1 MSPHQQQSSLL
12 ARRLT
17 LAMALPV
24 ALLVV
29 LGAILGRQ
37 IVRMAGDARWVDHS
51 DQVIGTASET
61 LKQIID
67 QETGLRGYLVTEQP
81 VFLEPV
87 ERAHPED
94 GFTRLHE
101 LVSDNPP
108 QQQKFEE
115 VRRRYADW
123 LDFVTP
129 ALQGHNLAG
138 ARSVGAML
146 EHKRRMDGVREA
158 MSAAVGIEDDLR
170 RTRVADSASSRD
182 TTRFLFVLLI
192 AASAAILAFVS
203 RRQLSSIAS
212 IFSTA
217 LEAETRARLAVET
230 EAWVRSGQSRLVDAL
245 QGERTLQQ
253 LAEDSL
259 AILAAYGHADVGA
272 FFTREAGVWQRRGG
286 YALDPGNAGPAT
298 FADGEGMVG
307 QVARNGT
314 LLHLRDVPPA
324 LLRLRGSIAEGS
336 PVEVVVIP
344 ARIEGT
350 TNAVLELGFLH
361 RPDARTLE
369 MLGRVSESIA
379 LAVRSSEYK
388 SQLRQ
393 TLDETQRQA
402 EELQTQQEEL
412 RVANEELE
420 TQTTALRRMHQEL
433 ETQQAELEQTND
445 SLVQQSQLLERQN
458 QQLAERQAEISAK
471 AREVERAS
479 RFKSE
484 FLSNMSHELR
494 TPLNS
499 SLIMAKL
506 LADNAAGNLSG
517 EQVRFA
523 ETIYSAGNDL
533 LVLINDILDLSKIES
548 GKMDVRPASVR
559 LEHVPVS
566 LMRTFEPVAREK
578 KLRFA
583 VNLAPSAPAVMETDA
598 QRLEQI
604 LRNLISN
611 AMKFTEAGEV
621 VVDIDASEDR
631 VTFAVRDTGIGIARA
646 QQGIIFEAF
655 RQADG
660 TTNRKYGGTG
670 LGLSISRELARLLG
684 GDIAVRSEVGQGS
697 TFTLSLPRVY
707 TVVASPVAPVERAP
721 THLAATRHVASTH
734 VVSTPPPPSLS
745 AVDGAPES
753 AEEGTE
759 PGKRVVLAIEDDEAF
774 ARILVDVAR
783 DAGFHCLVASTAQ
796 QGLLLARKRLPTG
809 IILDM
814 KLPDHTGLTVLDRL
828 KRDPATRHI
837 PVHVVSASEYST
849 TALSMGAV
857 AYLMKP
863 VEREQLVEAF
873 RALEAR
879 SSHRVRRVLVVEDD
893 ADLRDSVARL
903 LGRVDV
909 EIATAASVAEALAL
923 LREKTFD
930 CIVTDLGFPERS
942 GYELLESMASQE
954 PSSVPPVIVY
964 TGRALTAEEEQRL
977 RKYSKSIIVKG
988 ARSPER
994 LLDEVTLFLHQV
1006 ESELPPDQRR
1016 LLKQARHREAVFE
1029 GRTILVV
1036 EDDVRNLFALTS
1048 LLEPKGA
1055 QVAIARNGKEALA
1068 ALAREPRIDL
1078 VLMDLMMP
1086 EMDGLEATREIRK
1099 DPQWARLP
1107 IIALTAKAMRDDQE
1121 RCLAAGANDYLAKPL
1136 DIEMLLSLLRVWMP
1150 KV

>member
-1 MSPHQQQSSLL
+1 MSSHEQQRSLL

-17 LAMALPV
+17 LAMALPI
-24 ALLVV
+24 ALLLL

-37 IVRMAGDARWVDHS
+37 ILRMSVDARWVDHS

-81 VFLEPV
+81 SFLEPM
-87 ERAHPED
+87 ERAHPLD
-94 GFTRLHE
+94 GFARLHD
-101 LVSDNPP
+101 LVSDNPR

-115 VRRRYADW
+115 VRRRYAYW
-123 LDFVTP
+123 LDFVSP
-129 ALQGHNLAG
+129 ALQGRNLAA
-138 ARSVGAML
+138 ARSLDAML

-158 MSAAVGIEDDLR
+158 MTAAVGVEDDLR
-170 RTRVADSASSRD
+170 RTRVVDSASSRD
-182 TTRFLFVLLI
+182 TTQLLFVLLL

-203 RRQLSSIAS
+203 RRQLSSIAGV
-212 IFSTA
+212 FATA
-217 LEAETRARLAVET
+217 LEAETRARAAIET
-230 EAWVRSGQSRLVDAL
+230 EAWVRHGQSQLVDAL
-245 QGERTLQQ
+245 QGERTLSQ

-286 YALDPGNAGPAT
+286 YALAPGDAGAAT
-298 FADGEGMVG
+298 FADGEGIVG
-307 QVARNGT
+307 QVAVSGK

-324 LLRLRGSIAEGS
+324 FLRLRGGTAEGS
-336 PVEVVVIP
+336 PAELVVIP

-350 TNAVLELGFLH
+350 TNAVVELGFLH

-388 SQLRQ
+388 DRLRQ
-393 TLDETQRQA
+393 MLDETQRQA

-420 TQTTALRRMHQEL
+420 TQTTALRKTHQEL

-458 QQLAERQAEISAK
+458 QQLADRQAEIASK

-506 LADNAAGNLSG
+506 LADNTDGNLSG

-548 GKMDVRPASVR
+548 GKMDIRPASLR
-559 LEHVPVS
+559 LEHVPTS
-566 LMRTFEPVAREK
+566 LKRTFEPVASEK

-583 VNLAPSAPAVMETDA
+583 VNLGPAAPAVMETDA

-611 AMKFTEAGEV
+611 AMKFTETGEV
-621 VVDIDASEDR
+621 VVDVDASDDR
-631 VTFAVRDTGIGIARA
+631 VTFAVRDTGIGIPRA

-684 GDIAVRSEVGQGS
+684 GDIAVSSEVGKGS

-707 TVVASPVAPVERAP
+707 TAAAPIAAPVEPPP
-721 THLAATRHVASTH
+721 THLSAAQHGAHVAT
-734 VVSTPPPPSLS
+734 TPPPPSVS
-745 AVDGAPES
+745 DVDGGPDS
-753 AEEGTE
+753 AEEGME
-759 PGKRVVLAIEDDEAF
+759 PGQRVVLAIEDDEAF

-783 DAGFHCLVASTAQ
+783 DAGFHCLLAATAQ
-796 QGLLLARKRLPTG
+796 RGLLLARKRLPAG

-837 PVHVVSASEYST
+837 PVHVVSASDYST

-863 VEREQLVEAF
+863 VERGQLVEAF

-879 SSHRVRRVLVVEDD
+879 STHRVRRVLVVEDD
-893 ADLRDSVARL
+893 ANLRDSVAKL
-903 LGRVDV
+903 LGRGDV

-930 CIVTDLGFPERS
+930 CIVTDLGFPEGS
-942 GYELLESMASQE
+942 GYELLETMAAQE

-1055 QVAIARNGKEALA
+1055 HVAIARNGKEALA
-1068 ALAREPRIDL
+1068 ALAREPRVDL

-1099 DPQWARLP
+1099 DPRWARLP

-1150 KV
+1150 KA

>member
-1 MSPHQQQSSLL
+1 MPSNPQQRSLL

-17 LAMALPV
+17 LAMALPI
-24 ALLVV
+24 ALLVL

-37 IVRMAGDARWVDHS
+37 ILRMSSDARWVDHS

-67 QETGLRGYLVTEQP
+67 QETGLRGYLVTEQR
-81 VFLEPV
+81 VFLEPM
-87 ERAHPED
+87 EHAHPLD
-94 GFTRLHE
+94 GFARLHE
-101 LVSDNPP
+101 LVSDNP
-108 QQQKFEE
+108 QQQLGFEE
-115 VRRRYADW
+115 VRRRYVYW
-123 LDFVTP
+123 FDFIAA
-129 ALQGHNLAG
+129 ALQGHDLAT
-138 ARSVGAML
+138 AKSLAAML
-146 EHKRRMDGVREA
+146 EHKRRMDSVREA
-158 MSAAVGIEDDLR
+158 MATAVGVENDLR
-170 RTRVADSASSRD
+170 RMRVAGSAASRD
-182 TTRFLFVLLI
+182 TTQFLFVLLL

-203 RRQLSSIAS
+203 RRQLSSIAG
-212 IFSTA
+212 IFAAA
-217 LEAETRARLAVET
+217 LEAETDARVAIET
-230 EAWVRSGQSRLVDAL
+230 EAWVRNGQSQLVEAL
-245 QGERTLQQ
+245 QGERTVQQ
-253 LAEDSL
+253 LAQDSL
-259 AILAAYGHADVGA
+259 AILAAYAQAEVGA
-272 FFTREAGVWQRRGG
+272 FFTRESGVWQRRGG
-286 YALDPGNAGPAT
+286 YALDPRAAGPET
-298 FADGEGMVG
+298 FADGEGLVG
-307 QVARNGT
+307 QVALSGK
-314 LLHLRDVPPA
+314 LLHLREVPPA
-324 LLRLRGSIAEGS
+324 FLKLRAGTAEGS
-336 PVEVVVIP
+336 PAELVVIP
-344 ARIEGT
+344 ARIEGV

-361 RPDARTLE
+361 RPDAQTLE
-369 MLGRVSESIA
+369 MLSRVSESIA

-388 SQLRQ
+388 AQLRRM
-393 TLDETQRQA
+393 LEETQRQA

-420 TQTTALRRMHQEL
+420 TQTIALRKTQQEL

-458 QQLAERQAEISAK
+458 QQLADRQAEIASK

-506 LADNAAGNLSG
+506 LADNTAGNLSS

-559 LEHVPVS
+559 IERIRTS
-566 LMRTFEPVAREK
+566 LLRTFEPLAGEK
-578 KLRFA
+578 HLGFA
-583 VNLAPSAPAVMETDA
+583 VNLGPSTPVSIETDP

-611 AMKFTEAGEV
+611 AMKFTEKGEV
-621 VVDIDASEDR
+621 VVEVEASADR
-631 VTFAVRDTGIGIARA
+631 IAFAVRDTGIGIPRA
-646 QQGIIFEAF
+646 QHAIIFEAF

-684 GDIAVRSEVGQGS
+684 GDIGVSSEAGKGS

-707 TVVASPVAPVERAP
+707 AGPAAPVAPVERPPA
-721 THLAATRHVASTH
+721 H
-734 VVSTPPPPSLS
+734 VVITPPPPSAS
-745 AVDGAPES
+745 ADGATPDS
-753 AEEGTE
+753 VEEALE
-759 PGKRVVLAIEDDEAF
+759 PGQRLVLAIEDDEAF

-783 DAGFHCLVASTAQ
+783 DAGFHCLVAGTAQ

-814 KLPDHTGLTVLDRL
+814 KLPDHGGLSVLDRL

-837 PVHVVSASEYST
+837 PVHVVSASDYST

-879 SSHRVRRVLVVEDD
+879 STHRVRRVLVVEDD
-893 ADLRDSVARL
+893 AALRDSVARL
-903 LGRVDV
+903 LGRGDV
-909 EIATAASVAEALAL
+909 EIATAASVADALAL

-930 CIVTDLGFPERS
+930 CVVTDLGLPDRS
-942 GYELLESMASQE
+942 GYELLETMATQE

-1016 LLKQARHREAVFE
+1016 LLKRARHREAVFE

-1055 QVAIARNGKEALA
+1055 HVAIARNGREALA
-1068 ALAREPRIDL
+1068 ALVKEPRVDL
-1078 VLMDLMMP
+1078 ILMDLMMP

-1099 DPQWARLP
+1099 DPKWAKVP